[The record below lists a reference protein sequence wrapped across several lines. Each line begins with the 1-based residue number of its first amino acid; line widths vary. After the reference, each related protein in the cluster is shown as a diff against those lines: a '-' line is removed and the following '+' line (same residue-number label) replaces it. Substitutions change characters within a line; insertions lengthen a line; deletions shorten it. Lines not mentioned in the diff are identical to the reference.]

1 MATVPSS
8 RLGADALGAAIP
20 EGLMDPAAMYEFD
33 VNGVI
38 VFRNVLD
45 AGAVQRMN
53 TAIDG
58 DGLAGTESPA
68 QSNGGFG
75 FPVPWAA
82 DPVFLETMA
91 GEAVL
96 SVARVMCGDWLR
108 LDHAY
113 GIQMNDRWDGKAN
126 LHGGART
133 DQGEH
138 QYQWHQNRMY
148 NGLIVVMFALHPVRE
163 GDGGFICVPGSHRAN
178 VPFRPPVDHSMVI
191 NPTLEPGDM
200 LVFTEALVH
209 GTTYWTNERVRR
221 SILFKYIPGYSTW
234 GDPAFADA
242 IRPLVPKGNDTALA
256 LLQPPGVG
264 GRSPVPGLP
273 GTGAYG
279 DANYQVSQLALA
291 RGDAGKAPASTRQV
305 ARM

>member
-1 MATVPSS
+1 M
-8 RLGADALGAAIP
+8 DA
-20 EGLMDPAAMYEFD
+20 AAMYEFD

-38 VFRNVLD
+38 IFRNVL
-45 AGAVQRMN
+45 AAETVQRMN
-53 TAIDG
+53 SAIDG
-58 DGLAGTESPA
+58 AGLAGTETPA

-82 DPVFLETMA
+82 DPIFLETMA

-113 GIQMNDRWDGKAN
+113 GIQMNNEWDGNAN

-200 LVFTEALVH
+200 LCFTGAH
-209 GTTYWTNERVRR
+209 GSAYRDFAHHAQSAAAAAVAAAAPPQQILLRAPFPPLISRNAVLHR
-221 SILFKYIPGYSTW
+221 SASSRHDGLDKRAT
-234 GDPAFADA
+234 
-242 IRPLVPKGNDTALA
+242 
-256 LLQPPGVG
+256 
-264 GRSPVPGLP
+264 RSPLHPF
-273 GTGAYG
+273 
-279 DANYQVSQLALA
+279 QV
-291 RGDAGKAPASTRQV
+291 
-305 ARM
+305 